1 MVQTAWGTSLLSNKA
16 LYSDTALHSG
26 KTLSH
31 LCHFFWFALKPW
43 ITWLAFLC
51 LHFSSMAKKK
61 KKKSHTQWIYTII
74 FSSRCYKS
82 YYGAIPQNIVRSQSE
97 YKRSAMIFKVFKA
110 YLLWSPWEKL
120 PQEISTVLICMP
132 SYCCWRGGRMW
143 EVRALQSCWEDSG
156 RWAYSGASLI
166 PIPADCHLSIFPG
179 RFHSLPLC
187 TWVSLPRLRRHF
199 FRAEVMGGPV
209 VKGVD
214 SNHSP
219 TVDAGKPTH
228 FSDSKLLHVSNGK
241 DHTYLPEEE

>member
-1 MVQTAWGTSLLSNKA
+1 MISFSLPS
-16 LYSDTALHSG
+16 
-26 KTLSH
+26 
-31 LCHFFWFALKPW
+31 FF
-43 ITWLAFLC
+43 I
-51 LHFSSMAKKK
+51 HGKKK

-74 FSSRCYKS
+74 FSSRCCKS

-97 YKRSAMIFKVFKA
+97 YKRSAMIFTVFKA

-120 PQEISTVLICMP
+120 PQEISTVLIWMS

-143 EVRALQSCWEDSG
+143 EGRALQSCWEDSG

-179 RFHSLPLC
+179 RLHSLPLC

-228 FSDSKLLHVSNGK
+228 FSDSKLPHVSNGK
-241 DHTYLPEEE
+241 DHT